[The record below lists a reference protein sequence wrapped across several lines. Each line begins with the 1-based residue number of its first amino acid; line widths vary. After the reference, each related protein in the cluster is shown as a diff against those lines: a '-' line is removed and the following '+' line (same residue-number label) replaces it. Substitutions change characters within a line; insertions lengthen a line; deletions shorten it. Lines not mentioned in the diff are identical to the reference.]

1 MPLNNLMGRGMP
13 HLFGRYSLPDVMGRL
28 FHRDHGDVPMTPTQ
42 YTGGLTGGSYQAPGL
57 PPLNAPDLNIH
68 TGDPGSYYN
77 STPPGGTASWQN
89 AYGGGSSF
97 SGGDSMTPSM
107 TTLNPAPSYTPPDW
121 SSYLN
126 APDLNIKTGN
136 GGGSAGGMGGM
147 GGGNGGGMY
156 TSGTLGGGTAVD
168 PSQWGA
174 FGLGG
179 DSGPANGG
187 IGQGYALQML
197 SGGMHEGGG
206 FGGGSMAGFMARP
219 QTGGALPPQAAPNLL
234 TGGGLPPQSMPARTG
249 GGLPPQAGLTVR
261 TGGPTPAQQMPQNR
275 LGGLGGGYNF
285 GMGGYL
291 R

>member
-77 STPPGGTASWQN
+77 PAP
-89 AYGGGSSF
+89 

-107 TTLNPAPSYTPPDW
+107 TTLNPGPGYTPPDW

-136 GGGSAGGMGGM
+136 GNGGGSAGGMGGMGGM

-156 TSGTLGGGTAVD
+156 TGGTLGGGTAVD

-174 FGLGG
+174 FGIGG
-179 DSGPANGG
+179 SDAGNSVPYYTR
-187 IGQGYALQML
+187 YAT
-197 SGGMHEGGG
+197 GMGESGG
-206 FGGGSMAGFMARP
+206 FGGGSITGFMARP
-219 QTGGALPPQAAPNLL
+219 QTGGALPPQAAPNFL

-261 TGGPTPAQQMPQNR
+261 TGGPIPAQQVPQNR